1 MLKPIINHQKKLN
14 EIYKKIDFL
23 RENFDFE
30 NYEAFFSELV
40 DNAKELK
47 NELEY
52 HFNLQINA
60 ITHKKAKKFVL
71 ENMLVRDILFRML
84 DFIIQKAKQ
93 NSTDAFLKLD
103 DFDEIYKA
111 YLKKE
116 KGLFKQNLKSVLND
130 DEIEEIAK
138 EYKYPFY
145 IKAEPHTDL
154 AMKKSHLSSA
164 KGVITLSPNI
174 ADNIAMI
181 SSVRLF
187 ENELGR
193 IPYYIMS
200 IADKSVDVEK
210 LLKLGANEVINP
222 NKLMAKR
229 ATAIAKDH
237 KIKNLLEEFLYS
249 RDTNLNLEEFRVP
262 KKSLI
267 LFKK

>member
-1 MLKPIINHQKKLN
+1 MLKLIINHQKKLN

-130 DEIEEIAK
+130 DEIEEI
-138 EYKYPFY
+138 E
-145 IKAEPHTDL
+145 
-154 AMKKSHLSSA
+154 KKL
-164 KGVITLSPNI
+164 
-174 ADNIAMI
+174 
-181 SSVRLF
+181 
-187 ENELGR
+187 E
-193 IPYYIMS
+193 
-200 IADKSVDVEK
+200 
-210 LLKLGANEVINP
+210 
-222 NKLMAKR
+222 
-229 ATAIAKDH
+229 
-237 KIKNLLEEFLYS
+237 KIK
-249 RDTNLNLEEFRVP
+249 D
-262 KKSLI
+262 
-267 LFKK
+267 